1 MYLLFDIL
9 QLRRSS
15 LGNAFLVKRRH
26 WRSAAHDIASLT
38 VDQLEK
44 AAQDVKAGQNV
55 EDPVIRRLQQH
66 IVTIGMRVPGSF
78 SQKLRM
84 RSEIRGL
91 IVRHGMPAFWIT
103 INPSDLRNPLVL
115 ILAGVE
121 FPVDDLGA
129 TNAAIRDAVATSNPV
144 AVADF
149 FHCVCQAILRG
160 LLATD
165 TGHIGAL
172 GDLSNHYGVVET
184 NGRGM
189 LHMHAVLWVRGNLAF
204 TTLRNRVL
212 GDTEFAARLIRYL
225 EATIVQGIDESVPHD
240 PEVNL
245 PSTPPSAKE
254 RETDAEFFLG
264 LSYDSNSVA
273 RRTQIHSRHHHSTCF
288 KYRQRGP
295 GKDACRFGM
304 PRDLVPTSKVDEFG
318 LIHLARNHAWTNPW
332 NPAIASCVRSNHD
345 ISWIPTVSKSLS
357 LIYYITNY
365 ATKDDVSPWQM
376 VAKAALL
383 KQRIE
388 RAEAAELPTRTDL
401 RLRDKGLDNFALRC
415 FNTLSHGREISGV
428 QVASTLLN
436 LPTHYTINYNF
447 VRINLWWLRRYI
459 RDLIQPVNID
469 VGESSDPMAEEP
481 CTYEAGGT
489 APVSMFDNYRWRG
502 PQLER
507 LALFEYCMLVRI
519 KSVRDATTDDVDFD
533 LSHPQSNTHVQRLAH
548 TSSQV
553 STVTFN
559 GQLTEFQASEDAVP
573 GGHPKTAANMNDLAE
588 MLLGLFVPWG
598 QLPAL
603 FQEHA
608 NAVPIKR
615 DACSRIWEVIEPTLT
630 PHVRRFAPN
639 IELLRKSRED
649 SLADAKLQEAPVRV
663 NGLID
668 RDINELEIDNFA
680 SDSDDSFA
688 NLDESVNVETL
699 IAAYHSIAKCWDHET
714 LLAGRRI
721 PSLIHAPTHNQGQ
734 PLQNLLPLNLFDS
747 PAYSAS
753 GLSFFPPSTLQ
764 QWESRLKELAKF
776 GEHGDVYHSV
786 VGEAYDLDGFS
797 LDIGDAILEPML
809 NEPEVIPTLADQQSY
824 VEDSSSPTSLTLL
837 VSESIIEY

>member
-1 MYLLFDIL
+1 
-9 QLRRSS
+9 
-15 LGNAFLVKRRH
+15 
-26 WRSAAHDIASLT
+26 
-38 VDQLEK
+38 
-44 AAQDVKAGQNV
+44 
-55 EDPVIRRLQQH
+55 
-66 IVTIGMRVPGSF
+66 
-78 SQKLRM
+78 
-84 RSEIRGL
+84 
-91 IVRHGMPAFWIT
+91 
-103 INPSDLRNPLVL
+103 
-115 ILAGVE
+115 
-121 FPVDDLGA
+121 
-129 TNAAIRDAVATSNPV
+129 
-144 AVADF
+144 
-149 FHCVCQAILRG
+149 
-160 LLATD
+160 
-165 TGHIGAL
+165 
-172 GDLSNHYGVVET
+172 
-184 NGRGM
+184 
-189 LHMHAVLWVRGNLAF
+189 
-204 TTLRNRVL
+204 
-212 GDTEFAARLIRYL
+212 
-225 EATIVQGIDESVPHD
+225 
-240 PEVNL
+240 
-245 PSTPPSAKE
+245 
-254 RETDAEFFLG
+254 
-264 LSYDSNSVA
+264 
-273 RRTQIHSRHHHSTCF
+273 
-288 KYRQRGP
+288 
-295 GKDACRFGM
+295 
-304 PRDLVPTSKVDEFG
+304 
-318 LIHLARNHAWTNPW
+318 
-332 NPAIASCVRSNHD
+332 
-345 ISWIPTVSKSLS
+345 
-357 LIYYITNY
+357 
-365 ATKDDVSPWQM
+365 
-376 VAKAALL
+376 
-383 KQRIE
+383 
-388 RAEAAELPTRTDL
+388 
-401 RLRDKGLDNFALRC
+401 
-415 FNTLSHGREISGV
+415 
-428 QVASTLLN
+428 
-436 LPTHYTINYNF
+436 
-447 VRINLWWLRRYI
+447 
-459 RDLIQPVNID
+459 
-469 VGESSDPMAEEP
+469 MAEEP

-573 GGHPKTAANMNDLAE
+573 GGHPKTAANMNVLAE

-630 PHVRRFAPN
+630 PH
-639 IELLRKSRED
+639 
-649 SLADAKLQEAPVRV
+649 EAPVRV

-668 RDINELEIDNFA
+668 RDINELEIDNSA

-809 NEPEVIPTLADQQSY
+809 IEPEVIPTLADQQSY

-837 VSESIIEY
+837 VSESIPLNTKQRLVVEKVLGEALDWASHPYDASKRHQTRLYVGGEGGVGKSQIVKGIMAGMDLIRRKKEVVLMAPTGAAADNIGGNTFHTSLGISITRSTGHSMAARV

>member
-1 MYLLFDIL
+1 MY
-9 QLRRSS
+9 
-15 LGNAFLVKRRH
+15 
-26 WRSAAHDIASLT
+26 
-38 VDQLEK
+38 
-44 AAQDVKAGQNV
+44 
-55 EDPVIRRLQQH
+55 
-66 IVTIGMRVPGSF
+66 
-78 SQKLRM
+78 
-84 RSEIRGL
+84 
-91 IVRHGMPAFWIT
+91 
-103 INPSDLRNPLVL
+103 
-115 ILAGVE
+115 
-121 FPVDDLGA
+121 
-129 TNAAIRDAVATSNPV
+129 AI
-144 AVADF
+144 
-149 FHCVCQAILRG
+149 
-160 LLATD
+160 
-165 TGHIGAL
+165 
-172 GDLSNHYGVVET
+172 
-184 NGRGM
+184 
-189 LHMHAVLWVRGNLAF
+189 LWVRANLAF

-212 GDTEFAARLIRYL
+212 GDTEFAARLIRCL

-264 LSYDSNSVA
+264 LLYDSNSVA
-273 RRTQIHSRHHHSTCF
+273 RRTQIHSRYHHSTCF
-288 KYRQRGP
+288 KYRQRGL
-295 GKDACRFGM
+295 GKDACRFGI

-332 NPAIASCVRSNHD
+332 NPAIASCM
-345 ISWIPTVSKSLS
+345 L
-357 LIYYITNY
+357 
-365 ATKDDVSPWQM
+365 
-376 VAKAALL
+376 AKAALL

-388 RAEAAELPTRTDL
+388 RAEAAELPIRTDL

-415 FNTLSHGREISGV
+415 FNTLSHDREISGV
-428 QVASTLLN
+428 QVVSTLLN

-447 VRINLWWLRRYI
+447 VRINLWWLRGYI
-459 RDLIQPVNID
+459 RDLIQPINID
-469 VGESSDPMAEEP
+469 VGESSDPMAEEL
-481 CTYEAGGT
+481 CTYEAGGI
-489 APVSMFDNYRWRG
+489 APVSMSDNYRWRG

-519 KSVRDATTDDVDFD
+519 KTIRDATTDDVDFD

-559 GQLTEFQASEDAVP
+559 GQLTEFQTSEDAVP
-573 GGHPKTAANMNDLAE
+573 GGHPKTAANMNDLVK

-630 PHVRRFAPN
+630 AH
-639 IELLRKSRED
+639 SRED

-680 SDSDDSFA
+680 SDSDDSLA

-721 PSLIHAPTHNQGQ
+721 PSLIHAPTHNRGQ

-786 VGEAYDLDGFS
+786 VAEAYDLDGFS

-837 VSESIIEY
+837 VSESIPLNLKQRLVVEKVLGEALDWASHPYDASKRHQTLLYVGLENHSQAVRLKWRLI

>member
-1 MYLLFDIL
+1 
-9 QLRRSS
+9 
-15 LGNAFLVKRRH
+15 
-26 WRSAAHDIASLT
+26 
-38 VDQLEK
+38 
-44 AAQDVKAGQNV
+44 
-55 EDPVIRRLQQH
+55 
-66 IVTIGMRVPGSF
+66 
-78 SQKLRM
+78 
-84 RSEIRGL
+84 
-91 IVRHGMPAFWIT
+91 
-103 INPSDLRNPLVL
+103 
-115 ILAGVE
+115 
-121 FPVDDLGA
+121 
-129 TNAAIRDAVATSNPV
+129 
-144 AVADF
+144 
-149 FHCVCQAILRG
+149 
-160 LLATD
+160 
-165 TGHIGAL
+165 
-172 GDLSNHYGVVET
+172 
-184 NGRGM
+184 
-189 LHMHAVLWVRGNLAF
+189 
-204 TTLRNRVL
+204 
-212 GDTEFAARLIRYL
+212 
-225 EATIVQGIDESVPHD
+225 
-240 PEVNL
+240 
-245 PSTPPSAKE
+245 
-254 RETDAEFFLG
+254 
-264 LSYDSNSVA
+264 
-273 RRTQIHSRHHHSTCF
+273 
-288 KYRQRGP
+288 
-295 GKDACRFGM
+295 
-304 PRDLVPTSKVDEFG
+304 
-318 LIHLARNHAWTNPW
+318 
-332 NPAIASCVRSNHD
+332 
-345 ISWIPTVSKSLS
+345 
-357 LIYYITNY
+357 
-365 ATKDDVSPWQM
+365 M

-388 RAEAAELPTRTDL
+388 RAEAAELPTKTDL

-415 FNTLSHGREISGV
+415 FNTLSHDREISGV

-507 LALFEYCMLVRI
+507 ITLFEYCMLVRI

-533 LSHPQSNTHVQRLAH
+533 VSHPQSNTHVQRLAH

-559 GQLTEFQASEDAVP
+559 GQLTEFQVSEDAVP

-608 NAVPIKR
+608 NAVPIQR
-615 DACSRIWEVIEPTLT
+615 DACSRIWEIIEPALT
-630 PHVRRFAPN
+630 PHFRRFAAN

-668 RDINELEIDNFA
+668 RDINELEIGNFA
-680 SDSDDSFA
+680 LDSDDSLA

-699 IAAYHSIAKCWDHET
+699 IAAYHSITKLWDHET

-721 PSLIHAPTHNQGQ
+721 PSLIHAPTHNRGQ

-797 LDIGDAILEPML
+797 LDIGDAILELML

-837 VSESIIEY
+837 VSESIPLNTKQRLVVETVLGEALDWASHPYNASKRHQTLLYVGGEGGVGKSQIVKGIMAGMDLIRRKKEVILMAPTGAAADNIGGNTFHTSLGLSITRSTGHSMAARVRKLWSRKTIMIIDEVSMMDLSMLSVINNHYKMARSLDRGSPGLFGALPIVILMGDFFQFPPVRGPALWKEPRSGNAEDEEGRLIWHQFKNVIILDEQMRQSGHASFRGLLHRARTSTLTEEDLDLLNSCVVTSLVAPQLHGATTVVKLNSLRHQVNRIRMEHFAKTCCQKVYAFPAQHTRSKSTGPTNLRLRVDDLLQQPAHGTRIPFPGMFLYTPNMPCVILTNVCTRLGQVNGATGTAIGVVVDPVGELILPCV